1 SHILSSHVFHIVC
14 QHLGS
19 LDFKS
24 LDQILRQRFTVA
36 DEVLLEVLTDFDK
49 FVVVEGKEKRESF
62 QLSHDS
68 IIVAKTSLR
77 VCQTLPGKCAGCQN
91 LHLCR
96 YFVCGYCRFGAKC
109 KNSHGFDSPHNT
121 LILRRLGLQN
131 LGNSELFQLLLQND
145 PSILPEVCSH
155 YNKGNGEHGS
165 CKYETSC
172 TNLHLCQHFLQDNC
186 KFGAACKRAH
196 SFDANAMKMLNG
208 RGISAENITNVCK
221 IYKNRFLISSYKE
234 KMAILPC
241 VERKPIPSTVAGEN
255 SGQTPIR
262 PVSKSDPKEICLFF
276 IRKECSFK
284 DKCIRVH
291 YHLPYKWQ
299 VLDKNEQTWKDLQN
313 VEEIERAFCNPANE
327 ISPGPQQVDFNT
339 MMCGAA
345 PVRRLST
352 ASSVT
357 KPPNFI
363 LTTEWLWYWKNEKGG
378 WTEYGQGVDTK
389 HATPFSSQEL
399 ENIYQSNPHSEVSVT
414 SEKHTYIL
422 YMKDMYQQNIHY
434 KTKRDIQRRPRFVS
448 ASEVDSKIKS
458 ESSSSSVLVPAHW
471 DRGALPSYSYKLV
484 PLPRTDNE
492 FLRIEKLFKET
503 MPHYTVKSIQ
513 RNQNSS
519 LWKVFQW
526 QKEQMK
532 ARNGG
537 QEVNERLLFHGT
549 EQSLID
555 AICEHNFDWRIC
567 GIHGTVYGKGSYFA
581 RDASYSDHYSQGE
594 NSCKRMFVARVLVG
608 HYTHGQRDF
617 VRPPKISANGFY
629 DSCVDNETN
638 PSIFVIFEKYQIYPE
653 FIIEYAPVES
663 KCLIS

>member
-1 SHILSSHVFHIVC
+1 MCPVAEE
-14 QHLGS
+14 S
-19 LDFKS
+19 LWQS
-24 LDQILRQRFTVA
+24 
-36 DEVLLEVLTDFDK
+36 
-49 FVVVEGKEKRESF
+49 
-62 QLSHDS
+62 
-68 IIVAKTSLR
+68 
-77 VCQTLPGKCAGCQN
+77 
-91 LHLCR
+91 
-96 YFVCGYCRFGAKC
+96 
-109 KNSHGFDSPHNT
+109 
-121 LILRRLGLQN
+121 LRRLVNEQDLK
-131 LGNSELFQLLLQND
+131 EIF
-145 PSILPEVCSH
+145 
-155 YNKGNGEHGS
+155 
-165 CKYETSC
+165 
-172 TNLHLCQHFLQDNC
+172 FL
-186 KFGAACKRAH
+186 
-196 SFDANAMKMLNG
+196 
-208 RGISAENITNVCK
+208 
-221 IYKNRFLISSYKE
+221 FLILQFLF
-234 KMAILPC
+234 IFC
-241 VERKPIPSTVAGEN
+241 R
-255 SGQTPIR
+255 
-262 PVSKSDPKEICLFF
+262 FF
-276 IRKECSFK
+276 IRKECNFR

-352 ASSVT
+352 ASSDT
-357 KPPNFI
+357 NFI
-363 LTTEWLWYWKNEKGG
+363 LTTKWLWYWKNEKRG
-378 WTEYGQGVDTK
+378 WTEYGQGDTK
-389 HATPFSSQEL
+389 HATPFTSQEL
-399 ENIYQSNPHSEVSVT
+399 ENFYQSNPHSEVSVT

-434 KTKRDIQRRPRFVS
+434 KTKREIRRRPQFVS
-448 ASEVDSKIKS
+448 ASEFNSKMKN
-458 ESSSSSVLVPAHW
+458 ESSSSFVLVPAHW

-549 EQSLID
+549 EQSRID

-581 RDASYSDHYSQGE
+581 RDASYSDSYSKCG
-594 NSCKRMFVARVLVG
+594 NSCKTMFVARVLVG
-608 HYTHGQRDF
+608 HYTRGNTNF
-617 VRPPKISANGFY
+617 VHPPAKTSVNGFY

-638 PSIFVIFEKYQIYPE
+638 PTIFVIFEKFQIYPE
-653 FIIEYAPVES
+653 FIIEYDKES